1 VLRAVLRVA
10 LVGALAAWVAD
21 RLLARRNDDT
31 VPPVHMLV
39 VVDAPIERTWD
50 VLADIP
56 RQPEWMADMKAV
68 RMTTPEPTVAGSR
81 GEAVVRILGIAVEDP
96 VEVVEFDPPRRFAVR
111 HEGTFKGGGVME
123 LEAGVDGTTTIVRWA
138 ETLVA
143 PALPHLAAVVGA
155 PVLRRVFQDD
165 LFRLKRLVETEAA

>member
-10 LVGALAAWVAD
+10 IVAALAARVAD
-21 RLLARRNDDT
+21 SLVARRNGPT
-31 VPPVHMLV
+31 PPPVEMLV
-39 VVDAPIERTWD
+39 VVDAPIERTWN

-68 RMTTPEPTVAGSR
+68 RMTTAEPTRAGSR
-81 GEAVVRILGIAVEDP
+81 GEAVVRILGVAVEDP
-96 VEVVEFDPPRRFAVR
+96 VEVVEFDPPRRFAIR

-123 LEAGVDGTTTIVRWA
+123 LEAGVDGTTTVVRWT
-138 ETLVA
+138 ETLIA
-143 PALPHLAAVVGA
+143 PVLPHLAAAVGA

-165 LFRLKRLVETEAA
+165 LFRLKRLVESDAA

>member
-1 VLRAVLRVA
+1 MLRGVLRIA
-10 LVGALAAWVAD
+10 LLGGLAAWLAD
-21 RLLARRNDDT
+21 RLLAHRT
-31 VPPVHMLV
+31 GPTPPALEMLV

-68 RMTTPEPTVAGSR
+68 RMSTPEPTRAGSR

-111 HEGTFKGGGVME
+111 HEGTFKGGGVMD
-123 LEAGVDGTTTIVRWA
+123 LEPGADGTTTIVRWA
-138 ETLVA
+138 ETLIA
-143 PALPHLAAVVGA
+143 PALPHLAAAVGA

-165 LFRLKRLVETEAA
+165 LFRLKRLIESDVA